1 MAENDARI
9 TVRLAAT
16 DREYLATHA
25 EADGCTVADALRTS
39 LRKARDTDVL
49 DRRLSGIDQRL
60 ARIET
65 ILAEALTPSGTGG

>member
-16 DREYLATHA
+16 DREYLVMRA
-25 EADGCTVADALRTS
+25 ETDGCTVADALRTA

-60 ARIET
+60 ALIEA
-65 ILAEALTPSGTGG
+65 ILADALTPAGTGG